1 MFRTEPPSARALTG
15 VRVVVLRAEGR
26 GGPLVVALSAAGA
39 TVTELS
45 LMSVQPL
52 SPALLGEA
60 VARLEQY
67 AWVLLTSAHA
77 VSPLETALHAARL
90 SLGARKLAVVGDATL
105 DAVDAAGWAVTV
117 HPARRGIDGLI
128 DAMAERNDVE
138 GAPMLYP
145 SAPDA
150 NDALATG
157 LRALGAQVDIVP
169 VYCYVPDLAARA
181 RLREMVADSA
191 IDVITVSAPGTMDA
205 LLEAIPPEHVRRVPV
220 ACVGPMAARAARRAG
235 FPVKVEA
242 ENPSPSTLVR
252 RIVAAFRPSR

>member
-1 MFRTEPPSARALTG
+1 MFRAELPSTSALTG
-15 VRVVVLRAEGR
+15 VRIVVLRAEGR
-26 GGPLVVALSAAGA
+26 GGPLVAALSAAGA

-52 SPALLGEA
+52 TPASLEDA

-77 VSPLETALHAARL
+77 VSPLETALQTARL
-90 SLGARKLAVVGDATL
+90 SFGARKLAVIGDATF

-117 HPARRGIDGLI
+117 TPARPGTDGLI

-138 GAPMLYP
+138 GASMLYP

-150 NDALATG
+150 SDALATG
-157 LRALGAQVDIVP
+157 LRALGARVHMVP
-169 VYCYVPDLAARA
+169 VYCYEPDLAARA
-181 RLREMVADSA
+181 RLRAMVAEGA
-191 IDVITVSAPGTMDA
+191 IDVITVSAPGTLDA

-220 ACVGPMAARAARRAG
+220 ACVGPVAARAARRAG

-242 ENPSPSTLVR
+242 ESPSPATLVR
-252 RIVAAFRPSR
+252 RIVAAFHPSR